1 MLAGLTA
8 EQIDEE
14 VRILAGPGRALSI
27 ARWKVLHHVLFHGMQ
42 HHAEIAHIL
51 SEKGQVVGDIDFFFY
66 MQ

>member
-1 MLAGLTA
+1 
-8 EQIDEE
+8 
-14 VRILAGPGRALSI
+14 
-27 ARWKVLHHVLFHGMQ
+27 VLFHGMQ